1 MSDRIGLF
9 TGSFDPIT
17 LGHVD
22 LIERACGLFEHL
34 YVGLFYNPHK
44 QGLLDVEARRR
55 ILEELFAKDYRISVL
70 VSTDELVVDVARTV
84 GVTHLVRGLRNGQD
98 LEYEASLDFYNRE
111 LAPELETIY
120 LLAKPEFKFVSSS
133 QVRELLHF
141 QQDIS
146 KYVPQ
151 TVIKELAARENT

>member
-1 MSDRIGLF
+1 M
-9 TGSFDPIT
+9 
-17 LGHVD
+17 
-22 LIERACGLFEHL
+22 
-34 YVGLFYNPHK
+34 
-44 QGLLDVEARRR
+44 
-55 ILEELFAKDYRISVL
+55 
-70 VSTDELVVDVARTV
+70 VSTDELVVDVARSV
-84 GVTHLVRGLRNGQD
+84 GVAHLVRGLRNGPD

-151 TVIKELAARENT
+151 AVIKELTRRENT